1 MFNSIIE
8 YINMKTN
15 HHIGIIFT
23 LLSAFFYAVQAAIIK
38 GIDGSVPVPVLVFIQ
53 SLIALIILMPIIG
66 FQQTKSDTSLF
77 KSKVPV
83 LHIWRT
89 IFSLGI
95 SYFLFIA
102 LHFVPLVD
110 GVLLANTSPFFI
122 PFILFIFM
130 RQKLQH
136 KMWLPLIAGFIGII
150 LILKPDSHIFDAYSL
165 IALGAG
171 ISMAL
176 SMTMV
181 RQISAYD
188 NSITIVFYYFLF
200 STIIAGI
207 ISIAF
212 WTPISLQTV
221 FDLIIIGIL
230 FFLVQYLLVLGLT
243 YTTAQNVGVLYYSN
257 VIFAAILGMLFFSE
271 VSDFVSIIGIL
282 LTIISAIVI
291 IKLPAAKKIK

>member
-1 MFNSIIE
+1 
-8 YINMKTN
+8 MKTN

-53 SLIALIILMPIIG
+53 SLIALIILIPIIG
-66 FQQTKSDTSLF
+66 FKQVKSDTSLF

-207 ISIAF
+207 VSIAF

-221 FDLIIIGIL
+221 FDLIIIGVL

-271 VSDFVSIIGIL
+271 VSDFISIIGIL

-291 IKLPAAKKIK
+291 IRLPAAKKIK

>member
-1 MFNSIIE
+1 
-8 YINMKTN
+8 INMKTN

-53 SLIALIILMPIIG
+53 SLIALIILIPIIG
-66 FQQTKSDTSLF
+66 FKQVKSDTSLF

-207 ISIAF
+207 VSIAF

-221 FDLIIIGIL
+221 FDLIIIGVL

-243 YTTAQNVGVLYYSN
+243 YTTAQNVGVLY
-257 VIFAAILGMLFFSE
+257 
-271 VSDFVSIIGIL
+271 
-282 LTIISAIVI
+282 
-291 IKLPAAKKIK
+291 